1 MPHPTLAILGAG
13 KVGTVLA
20 RLAREAG
27 YEVLIAG
34 SGDPRRIRLI
44 IEVLAPGGVAT
55 TAADAAARADLV
67 ILALPL
73 GKHTAL
79 PVDEL
84 AGKLVVDAMN
94 YWWEVDGIRDD
105 LNDPTTSSFNIG
117 NIRWEK
123 GTENKDPIPRIYER
137 LTKVLLEYFCSWSS
151 YDIFSCGFNIEF
163 FTHKLSGS

>member
-55 TAADAAARADLV
+55 TAGGGSLRGFLRRA
-67 ILALPL
+67 
-73 GKHTAL
+73 
-79 PVDEL
+79 
-84 AGKLVVDAMN
+84 M
-94 YWWEVDGIRDD
+94 
-105 LNDPTTSSFNIG
+105 
-117 NIRWEK
+117 
-123 GTENKDPIPRIYER
+123 
-137 LTKVLLEYFCSWSS
+137 
-151 YDIFSCGFNIEF
+151 
-163 FTHKLSGS
+163 